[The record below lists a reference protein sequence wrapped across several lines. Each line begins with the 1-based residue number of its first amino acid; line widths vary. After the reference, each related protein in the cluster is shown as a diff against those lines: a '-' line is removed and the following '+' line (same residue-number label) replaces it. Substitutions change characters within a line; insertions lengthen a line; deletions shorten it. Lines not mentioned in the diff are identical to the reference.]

1 MTLKT
6 AVLIPC
12 YNEEKTSG
20 GAHAYPQNLLLNWLK
35 RLCPMRKFMFMTTI
49 RRTTQQKSRHRP
61 AQSSAACPSRE
72 KAALYAVCS
81 QTLTLIFTLLRTET

>member
-12 YNEEKTSG
+12 YNEEKTVKPVVELAKKTLPDAKVYVYDNNSTDDT
-20 GAHAYPQNLLLNWLK
+20 A
-35 RLCPMRKFMFMTTI
+35 
-49 RRTTQQKSRHRP
+49 KSRHRP